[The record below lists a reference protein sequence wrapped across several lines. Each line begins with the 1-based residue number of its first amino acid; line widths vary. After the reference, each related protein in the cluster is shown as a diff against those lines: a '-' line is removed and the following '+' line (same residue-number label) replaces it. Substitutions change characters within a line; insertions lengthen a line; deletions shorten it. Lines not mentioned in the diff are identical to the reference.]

1 MSNNT
6 FSEGVEPGGLHDRND
21 IRLLLCY
28 LLAQVDAPLTTNT
41 VLSVI
46 QNSGMANYFE
56 AAAALDDL
64 QKSGNITLTKSD
76 NAADELCTL
85 TSEGQLVAE
94 ALSRNLPA
102 SVRRKS
108 VQAALALF
116 TRMKRDQENKVTLQP
131 LQKGYLVK
139 CRIPDD
145 SADLMAVE
153 LRVPDLA
160 QAEQVRRRFMSNP
173 AAFYA
178 VFSALLTGDEVLLAS
193 LQDEIAQL
201 TQKENE

>member
-1 MSNNT
+1 MQNNT
-6 FSEGVEPGGLHDRND
+6 FSEGVEPGGLRDRND

-41 VLSVI
+41 ILSVI

-64 QKSGNITLTKSD
+64 QKAGNIALE
-76 NAADELCTL
+76 ADEGEELCIL
-85 TSEGQLVAE
+85 TGEGHLVAE
-94 ALSRNLPA
+94 SLSRNLPA
-102 SVRRKS
+102 SVRQKS

-116 TRMKRDQENKVTLQP
+116 TRMKRDRENKVVLQP
-131 LQKGYLVK
+131 LEKGFSVK

-145 SADLMAVE
+145 GADLMAIE
-153 LRVPDLA
+153 LRVPDQA

-173 AAFYA
+173 AAFYTII
-178 VFSALLTGDEVLLAS
+178 SALLTGDEVLLSA
-193 LQDEIAQL
+193 LPNEIAQL